1 MGVIHQIAV
10 SRSIPNYR
18 SQTPMTGSYADPND
32 GFLRLPNLSRLTID
46 PGSIKWGGQVQA
58 VKKDTKPQIEVLDIE
73 NRRHPRFDIHL
84 PIEYYQIKSS
94 ITHTGNL
101 SEGGSLIYLP
111 QETDVSQY
119 VRLKLF
125 FSSSSEVK
133 AIKVLAEVVWMDNQL
148 GKDSDY
154 YSHGVKF
161 LDISS
166 KDERKLRNFLRNLSS
181 PLDDV
186 ADLYRMRHYM
196 EIEAWARYRYGL
208 TFQPSLKGSC
218 DKFKILF
225 KETAENQGE

>member
-1 MGVIHQIAV
+1 M
-10 SRSIPNYR
+10 
-18 SQTPMTGSYADPND
+18 
-32 GFLRLPNLSRLTID
+32 
-46 PGSIKWGGQVQA
+46 QA
-58 VKKDTKPQIEVLDIE
+58 GEKDTKPQIEVLDFE
-73 NRRHPRFDIHL
+73 KRRYPRFDIHL

-125 FSSSSEVK
+125 FSLGSGVN
-133 AIKVLAEVVWMDNQL
+133 AIRVLAEVVWMDDHL
-148 GKDSDY
+148 SKGSEY
-154 YSHGVKF
+154 CPHGVRF

-166 KDERKLRNFLRNLSS
+166 KDERKLRNFLRSLSS
-181 PLDDV
+181 PLEDMT
-186 ADLYRMRHYM
+186 ALYRMRHYM